1 MVYVFVKCSVFVE
14 QADRRAL
21 LISLGGL
28 GLGVAAASKL
38 VSGNSTSSSARRRK
52 AAKDDPWRV
61 RGSRFLAW
69 HSFADWPHEYP
80 LLVMRRSCI
89 PMSSG
94 SSYPGC
100 PKHAALG
107 AQHNH
112 HLHAGAHNGS
122 HAVRCGGGRG
132 GDCCAHEHRQL
143 VLPKR
148 GPSRPQGIYVGRGLW
163 GTLQAPNRQAGMIPA
178 AGIQHSEESEQ
189 KQPLDWKCA
198 LDVGQSM
205 KRFLAFQISSTDHN
219 RVTCAGEEL
228 QHGHVAQNL
237 LSS

>member
-52 AAKDDPWRV
+52 ATKDDPWRV
-61 RGSRFLAW
+61 RGSRLLAW
-69 HSFADWPHEYP
+69 HSFADWPHEYT

-89 PMSSG
+89 PPSSG

-107 AQHNH
+107 VQRNH
-112 HLHAGAHNGS
+112 HSHAGPHNRS
-122 HAVRCGGGRG
+122 HAVRCGGGRRR
-132 GDCCAHEHRQL
+132 DCCAHEHRQL

-148 GPSRPQGIYVGRGLW
+148 GPSRQQGIYPGRGLW

-178 AGIQHSEESEQ
+178 ADVQHSRGIRAEAAS
-189 KQPLDWKCA
+189 
-198 LDVGQSM
+198 GQ
-205 KRFLAFQISSTDHN
+205 
-219 RVTCAGEEL
+219 
-228 QHGHVAQNL
+228 
-237 LSS
+237 